1 MNQTGMTKKLK
12 IIAAFLF
19 IHSLTFAQN
28 VRIKIDGPAALKGRK
43 AIILTREK
51 GFAAVVH
58 SIKLSADSI
67 NLQMD
72 PNLLPDL
79 YQLQVS
85 QMKGSLTFFF
95 ESGMRIL
102 LDTNDISR
110 SIISHS
116 ASNTEW
122 QYFHKSIL
130 LPSEEKVNHFLK
142 QEVYAS
148 KNNLRDSVT
157 YWHHLQEIEKED
169 LNLKTLLFIQEHP
182 RSYVS
187 LYLLKTNWYAFRNTN
202 AFEMLH
208 SSLFHHRTYRY
219 LKEKNKAV
227 TRN

>member
-1 MNQTGMTKKLK
+1 MK
-12 IIAAFLF
+12 IAIVFLMF
-19 IHSLTFAQN
+19 NSLAFAQN

-85 QMKGSLTFFF
+85 GMKGSLTFFF
-95 ESGMRIL
+95 ESGMKIL

-110 SIISHS
+110 SVISNS

-122 QYFHKSIL
+122 QYFHNSVL
-130 LPSEEKVNHFLK
+130 LPSEMKIKEFIKK
-142 QEVYAS
+142 EAIAGKS
-148 KNNLRDSVT
+148 NLPDSIN
-157 YWHHLQEIEKED
+157 YWRNLQEIEKED
-169 LNLKTLLFIQEHP
+169 LNIKTLLFIQEHP

-187 LYLLKTNWYAFRNTN
+187 LYLLKTTWYAFRNN
-202 AFEMLH
+202 EAFEKLD

-219 LKEKNKAV
+219 LKAKNKAV
-227 TRN
+227 SSK

>member
-1 MNQTGMTKKLK
+1 MIKNLY
-12 IIAAFLF
+12 IISIFLL
-19 IHSLTFAQN
+19 IHFLSFSQN
-28 VRIKIDGPAALKGRK
+28 VRIKIDGPTALKGRK

-72 PNLLPDL
+72 PDLLPDL

-85 QMKGSLTFFF
+85 GMKGSLTFFF
-95 ESGMRIL
+95 ESGMKIL

-110 SIISHS
+110 SIVSNS
-116 ASNTEW
+116 ASNTDW
-122 QYFHKSIL
+122 QYFFNNALQPFEVKIKDFARHEANAQKS
-130 LPSEEKVNHFLK
+130 NW
-142 QEVYAS
+142 Q
-148 KNNLRDSVT
+148 DSLT
-157 YWHHLQEIEKED
+157 YWRNLQEIEKAD

-187 LYLLKTNWYAFRNTN
+187 LYLLKTNWYAFRNHGV
-202 AFEMLH
+202 FEKLD

-227 TRN
+227 SRN

>member
-1 MNQTGMTKKLK
+1 MIKKLN
-12 IIAAFLF
+12 ILFLF
-19 IHSLTFAQN
+19 LLIHSALFAQN
-28 VRIKIDGPAALKGRK
+28 VRIKIEGPPQLKGRK

-85 QMKGSLTFFF
+85 GMKGSLTFFF

-110 SIISHS
+110 SAVYNSP
-116 ASNTEW
+116 SNTDW
-122 QYFHKSIL
+122 QYFNQVISR
-130 LPSEEKVNHFLK
+130 PSEEKIKDFAS
-142 QEVYAS
+142 QEAS
-148 KNNLRDSVT
+148 ARKTNLQDSIS
-157 YWHHLQEIEKED
+157 YWRHLQEIEKED

-187 LYLLKTNWYAFRNTN
+187 LYLLKTNWYAFRNN
-202 AFEMLH
+202 GAFEKLD
-208 SSLFHHRTYRY
+208 SKLFHHRTYRY
-219 LKEKNKAV
+219 LKEKSKV
-227 TRN
+227 VSRN

>member
-1 MNQTGMTKKLK
+1 MIKNLK
-12 IIAAFLF
+12 IIFVFLLIF
-19 IHSLTFAQN
+19 PPAFAQH
-28 VRIKIDGPAALKGRK
+28 VRIKIDGATVMKGRK

-85 QMKGSLTFFF
+85 GMKGSLSFFF

-110 SIISHS
+110 SVTSGS
-116 ASNTEW
+116 ESNMEW
-122 QYFHKSIL
+122 EYFHKNIL
-130 LPSEEKVNHFLK
+130 LPSEQKVNDFVKMESLARK
-142 QEVYAS
+142 S
-148 KNNLRDSVT
+148 NLPDSIN
-157 YWHHLQEIEKED
+157 YWRNLQEIEKEN
-169 LNLKTLLFIQEHP
+169 LNIKTLLFIQEHP

-187 LYLLKTNWYAFRNTN
+187 LYLLKTNWYALRNN
-202 AFEMLH
+202 EVFGKLD

-219 LKEKNKAV
+219 LKQRNKAFAGSK
-227 TRN
+227 

>member
-1 MNQTGMTKKLK
+1 MIKNFTVLLF
-12 IIAAFLF
+12 FLF
-19 IHSLTFAQN
+19 IHAAAFAQN
-28 VRIKIDGPAALKGRK
+28 VRIKIDGPPQLKGRK

-85 QMKGSLTFFF
+85 GMKGSLTFFF
-95 ESGMRIL
+95 ESGMKIL

-110 SIISHS
+110 SAVSNS
-116 ASNTEW
+116 PSNTDW
-122 QYFHKSIL
+122 QYFSQAVL
-130 LPSEEKVNHFLK
+130 RPTEEKLK
-142 QEVYAS
+142 DFARQEAS
-148 KNNLRDSVT
+148 ARKTNLQDSIS
-157 YWHHLQEIEKED
+157 YWRQLQEIEKED

-187 LYLLKTNWYAFRNTN
+187 LYLLKQNWYAFRNHGT
-202 AFEMLH
+202 FEKLD
-208 SSLFHHRTYRY
+208 STLFHHRTYRY
-219 LKEKNKAV
+219 LKEKSKAV
-227 TRN
+227 SRN